1 VTGDLRGWLD
11 AASGSDEDFVDRA
24 WRLVV
29 RRPPEDDGRELALAK
44 LRDGTLS
51 RAGLL
56 RQLVESEE
64 FGRVDVLDAALAFAA
79 AERAKPRE
87 ASGPARP
94 RLLQAPATVD
104 ERPIEIPW
112 CLARYR
118 DEQAVLDAG
127 YAFAEPSYL
136 AALSGLGAE
145 RLVGVDLATAE
156 VPGLEPVQA
165 DLRELPFRDG
175 EFDVVFCISTIE
187 HVGQDNDRYGIE
199 PERGGMER
207 ALREL
212 RRVGKR
218 VLITVPTGESGDHGW
233 FIQLDPERWLDLFRS
248 TGFIVFEHELYELS
262 DEGWRSAPEFRA
274 DGVVYGSR
282 GPGASAVLCA
292 ELLPRTAGA
301 VLRGQL
307 RRLRGRSTT

>member
-1 VTGDLRGWLD
+1 MDSRLD
-11 AASGSDEDFVDRA
+11 AELKVAELPAERLVRNLYRLALRREPEPDALARDVSKLEAGTLSPAAFIAELVGSDEFERVRLLDDAIAFARWARA
-24 WRLVV
+24 AGE
-29 RRPPEDDGRELALAK
+29 RPREL
-44 LRDGTLS
+44 T
-51 RAGLL
+51 
-56 RQLVESEE
+56 
-64 FGRVDVLDAALAFAA
+64 
-79 AERAKPRE
+79 
-87 ASGPARP
+87 
-94 RLLQAPATVD
+94 APAGSD

-118 DEQAVLDAG
+118 DEPAVLDVG

-145 RLVGVDLATAE
+145 RLVGADLATAE

-175 EFDVVFCISTIE
+175 GFDVVFCISTIE

-218 VLITVPTGESGDHGW
+218 VLITVPTGEPGDTAG

-248 TGFIVFEHELYELS
+248 TGFIVFEHELYELG

-274 DGVVYGSR
+274 ERVVYGTR

-307 RRLRGRSTT
+307 RRLRGRGAT

>member
-1 VTGDLRGWLD
+1 MDSRLD
-11 AASGSDEDFVDRA
+11 AELKVAELPA
-24 WRLVV
+24 ERLVRNLYRLALRREPEPDALARDVSKLEAGTLSPAAFIAELVGSAEFERV
-29 RRPPEDDGRELALAK
+29 RLLDDAIAFARWARGAGERPRELA
-44 LRDGTLS
+44 
-51 RAGLL
+51 
-56 RQLVESEE
+56 
-64 FGRVDVLDAALAFAA
+64 
-79 AERAKPRE
+79 
-87 ASGPARP
+87 
-94 RLLQAPATVD
+94 APTGSD

-199 PERGGMER
+199 PERGGMEKALAR
-207 ALREL
+207 AEAGRQAGADHRAH
-212 RRVGKR
+212 RRVR
-218 VLITVPTGESGDHGW
+218 RPRLVHPA
-233 FIQLDPERWLDLFRS
+233 R
-248 TGFIVFEHELYELS
+248 
-262 DEGWRSAPEFRA
+262 
-274 DGVVYGSR
+274 
-282 GPGASAVLCA
+282 PGALARPFSQHRLH
-292 ELLPRTAGA
+292 
-301 VLRGQL
+301 
-307 RRLRGRSTT
+307 RLRA